1 MQTDANHPNVLIDII
16 GEIPVDT
23 NAIAVVKLVL
33 NTAVAVL
40 F

>member
-1 MQTDANHPNVLIDII
+1 MHTEANQPNVLIDII

-33 NTAVAVL
+33 NTALAVL
-40 F
+40 L